1 MVAAPAVGAPSP
13 FLLRDPEH
21 TYKVVMQQFQDKT
34 IGTNNTYRSSEKGM
48 TSSDYE
54 KNLGIA
60 HWVSNQ
66 IISSNIRKAWILT
79 SC

>member
-1 MVAAPAVGAPSP
+1 MAAVAVAATSL

-21 TYKVVMQQFQDKT
+21 TYEVVMQQFQDKT
-34 IGTNNTYRSSEKGM
+34 VGTNNTYRSSEKGM

-54 KNLGIA
+54 KKLGIT
-60 HWVSNQ
+60 HWASNQ
-66 IISSNIRKAWILT
+66 IISSNIRKAWILI